1 MSLWGSVE
9 PLREDTRGLRRSG
22 VIYITMKTLSLTSLA
37 PPKDTYSW
45 PVYKLGVI
53 SMAMLEQKPVS
64 APGALEEERLT
75 TLVLHFWKNLLY
87 TNSHWHGLIKNVEC
101 LCILNVFWIIFGINK
116 ENCFCGRKFKFKGKK
131 LVFRCYLW
139 QAYLNLI
146 EMLI

>member
-1 MSLWGSVE
+1 MEALLSKFKILLNCVGQLLYGRKGREDLLSLWGSVE

-45 PVYKLGVI
+45 PVYKLRVI

-64 APGALEEERLT
+64 APGTLEEERLT

-87 TNSHWHGLIKNVEC
+87 TNSHWHALIKNVEC
-101 LCILNVFWIIFGINK
+101 LCILNVFWIIL
-116 ENCFCGRKFKFKGKK
+116 E
-131 LVFRCYLW
+131 
-139 QAYLNLI
+139 
-146 EMLI
+146 